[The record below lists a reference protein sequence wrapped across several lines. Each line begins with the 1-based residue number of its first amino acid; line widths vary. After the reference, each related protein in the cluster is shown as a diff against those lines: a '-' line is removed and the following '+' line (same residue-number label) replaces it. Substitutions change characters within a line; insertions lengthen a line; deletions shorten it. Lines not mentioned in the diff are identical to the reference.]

1 MKRLTVIVA
10 TDAPILTAGLLSI
23 ISEVKEL
30 SLEAVS
36 ISPAEL
42 FQTAQRLKPTAIIAD
57 ISDSTA
63 LSELVHIRS
72 ELPGISALI
81 GLYHAALPPSTM
93 TSVDA
98 TLSIYDGPQALAEAL
113 KRTIVVPTEMG
124 PNDLTPRE
132 KEIIRRIVKGLS
144 NKEIAAEI
152 NLSVNTVMTHR
163 RNIASKLRIHSPAGL
178 TIFAIVSKLVS
189 LDEIS
194 NIPTR

>member
-63 LSELVHIRS
+63 LS
-72 ELPGISALI
+72 
-81 GLYHAALPPSTM
+81 
-93 TSVDA
+93 
-98 TLSIYDGPQALAEAL
+98 
-113 KRTIVVPTEMG
+113 
-124 PNDLTPRE
+124 
-132 KEIIRRIVKGLS
+132 
-144 NKEIAAEI
+144 
-152 NLSVNTVMTHR
+152 
-163 RNIASKLRIHSPAGL
+163 
-178 TIFAIVSKLVS
+178 
-189 LDEIS
+189 
-194 NIPTR
+194 